1 MGISL
6 YLADITS
13 KNYVLE
19 GLNQSIAE
27 SETKFEQQKQE
38 YEANY
43 NEMVDISRKNEEKSN
58 SKLKNAIV
66 KIKEE
71 YQAGITFKNCKIQEL
86 KTELEKDKQEL
97 TLKENM
103 IEGLEWSKSKVESE
117 LEKTAIP

>member
-1 MGISL
+1 M
-6 YLADITS
+6 
-13 KNYVLE
+13 E